1 MAAAIVC
8 PKCQYVRLPADTAP
22 AWQCPSCGI
31 AYVKY
36 RAAVKQLV
44 VPPKTGEA
52 SPPVALDG
60 SVWLLLAINAVA
72 LGVAHWK
79 QWPLTQLML
88 LYWAQSIAIGI
99 SYVLRILSL
108 DKFSTEG
115 FKINNQAV
123 DPTPETK
130 RKVAGFFAFHFGF
143 FHAIYFLFL
152 LTGPESRPR
161 LDAWFW
167 LCVLAFALN
176 HFWSYRY
183 NRDVDRQG
191 TPNIGTL
198 MFTPYVRILP
208 MHLTILTG
216 GLLGKGLLLFGGL
229 KILADVVM
237 HLIEHA
243 QLQKVRKP

>member
-1 MAAAIVC
+1 M
-8 PKCQYVRLPADTAP
+8 
-22 AWQCPSCGI
+22 
-31 AYVKY
+31 
-36 RAAVKQLV
+36 
-44 VPPKTGEA
+44 
-52 SPPVALDG
+52 
-60 SVWLLLAINAVA
+60 
-72 LGVAHWK
+72 
-79 QWPLTQLML
+79 
-88 LYWAQSIAIGI
+88 
-99 SYVLRILSL
+99 
-108 DKFSTEG
+108 
-115 FKINNQAV
+115 
-123 DPTPETK
+123 
-130 RKVAGFFAFHFGF
+130 
-143 FHAIYFLFL
+143 
-152 LTGPESRPR
+152 
-161 LDAWFW
+161 
-167 LCVLAFALN
+167 LAFALN